1 MADVVLLFFDAR
13 ALVQKPNTLEA
24 EARPL
29 AKALAGNPVPVV
41 VALNKV
47 DAVRPKE
54 RLLPILKEMA
64 AHFPQAEVFPI
75 SALSGQGVD
84 EVVAAVLAR
93 LPEGPPQYGE
103 DEITTAPVRFMAA
116 EAVREKLF
124 VALGQELPYGLAVE
138 VESWD
143 EQTSPGMPRI
153 SAVIYVPRSTHKG
166 IVIGKG
172 GEMLKRVG
180 SEARAEIEELLGGRV
195 HLELW
200 VKVKPDWPGDKGF
213 VRELGLGE

>member
-1 MADVVLLFFDAR
+1 
-13 ALVQKPNTLEA
+13 
-24 EARPL
+24 
-29 AKALAGNPVPVV
+29 
-41 VALNKV
+41 
-47 DAVRPKE
+47 
-54 RLLPILKEMA
+54 
-64 AHFPQAEVFPI
+64 
-75 SALSGQGVD
+75 VD
-84 EVVAAVLAR
+84 EATAAVVSR

-103 DEITTAPVRFMAA
+103 DEITTASVRFMAA

-138 VESWD
+138 IEDFD

-153 SAVIYVPRSTHKG
+153 SAVIYVPRTTHKG

-180 SEARAEIEELLGGRV
+180 TEARAEIEELLGGRV